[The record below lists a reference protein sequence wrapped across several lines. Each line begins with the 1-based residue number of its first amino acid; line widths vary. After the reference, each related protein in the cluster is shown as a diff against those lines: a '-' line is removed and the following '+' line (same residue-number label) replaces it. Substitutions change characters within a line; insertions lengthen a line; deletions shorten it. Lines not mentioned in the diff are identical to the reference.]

1 MFASILL
8 EGNFMTNTV
17 ISTNYLVYTADL
29 WQSKGSFRIRGVL
42 NDKNM
47 AEGLKKT
54 LIKNNVDDA
63 EHIHILP
70 VEANEC
76 CMDGGYLL

>member
-1 MFASILL
+1 
-8 EGNFMTNTV
+8 MTNAV
-17 ISTNYLVYTADL
+17 ITTSYLVYTADP
-29 WQSKGSFRIRGVL
+29 WQSQGSFRIRGVL
-42 NDKNM
+42 NEKNM
-47 AEGLKKT
+47 AEGLKRT
-54 LIKNNVDDA
+54 LIENDVDDA